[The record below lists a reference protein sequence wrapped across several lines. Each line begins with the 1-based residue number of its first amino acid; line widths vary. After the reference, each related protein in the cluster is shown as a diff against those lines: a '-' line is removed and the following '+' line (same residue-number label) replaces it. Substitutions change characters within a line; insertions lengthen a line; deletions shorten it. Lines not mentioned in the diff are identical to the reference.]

1 MMINITLRSVI
12 FIIILITIT
21 FIPIST
27 KTKSPNQECLFIQ
40 TQSHTSFKC
49 PDLSMHFDPQNNNF
63 NNHIQAWSD
72 FIHDMIAIEE
82 QESSSIE
89 QSISGF
95 KLFYKTLTR

>member
-1 MMINITLRSVI
+1 
-12 FIIILITIT
+12 
-21 FIPIST
+21 
-27 KTKSPNQECLFIQ
+27 
-40 TQSHTSFKC
+40 
-49 PDLSMHFDPQNNNF
+49 MHFDPQNNNF